1 MLDLLYNGCMH
12 DVGFQTNLTVRIHR
26 GIADVS
32 ALDARFF
39 CVGIITIKNLIHLL
53 CPQEVCHQL
62 RLFK

>member
-32 ALDARFF
+32 AFDAGFF
-39 CVGIITIKNLIHLL
+39 CVGILMTKVIIHKSRNA
-53 CPQEVCHQL
+53 PVIG
-62 RLFK
+62 